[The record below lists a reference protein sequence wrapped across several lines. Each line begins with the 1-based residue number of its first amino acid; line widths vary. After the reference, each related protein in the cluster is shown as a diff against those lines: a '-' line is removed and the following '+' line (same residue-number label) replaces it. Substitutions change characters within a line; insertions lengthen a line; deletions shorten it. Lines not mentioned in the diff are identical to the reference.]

1 MITAIVQARMSS
13 SRLPGK
19 VMRPILGAPMLAR
32 QIERISRSSRIERLV
47 VATSDHASDDP
58 LEAFCTALRIRC
70 YRGSLT
76 DVLGRYWAAEQ
87 QFGPSSHIVRL
98 TGDCPLTDWQVI
110 DETIAFHLEQNA
122 DFTSNDQK
130 LTFPKGLDV
139 EVFKA
144 EHLKT
149 AAREAT
155 EPYEREHVTPFFLNH
170 PERFRLANIEC
181 NPPMGDLR
189 WTVDTPE
196 DFEFVERVYRELY
209 PANPAFTSEDIVN
222 LTKDWPQRGRDG

>member
-1 MITAIVQARMSS
+1 MITAIIQARMSS

-32 QIERISRSSRIERLV
+32 QIERVSRARRLERLV
-47 VATSDHASDDP
+47 IATSDHPSDNP
-58 LEAFCTALRIRC
+58 IEAFCTALGIRC
-70 YRGSLT
+70 HRGSLT
-76 DVLGRYWAAEQ
+76 DVLGRFWGAEQ
-87 QFGPSSHIVRL
+87 QWGPSEHIVRL
-98 TGDCPLTDWQVI
+98 TGDCPLADWEVI
-110 DETIAFHLEQNA
+110 DQTIDFHVSEMA

-139 EVFKA
+139 EVFRA

-149 AAREAT
+149 AAREA
-155 EPYEREHVTPFFLNH
+155 EDPYEREHVTPFFLNH
-170 PERFRLANIEC
+170 PERYRLANMEC
-181 NPPMGDLR
+181 NPPMGHLR
-189 WTVDTPE
+189 WTVDTEE

-209 PANPAFTSEDIVN
+209 PAKPDFTSEDIFN